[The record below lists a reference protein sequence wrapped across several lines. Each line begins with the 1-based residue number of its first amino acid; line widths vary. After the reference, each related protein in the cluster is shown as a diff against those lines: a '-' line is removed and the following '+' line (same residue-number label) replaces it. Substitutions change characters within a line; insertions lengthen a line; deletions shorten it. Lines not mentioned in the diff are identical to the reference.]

1 MSDEELKKIVEEE
14 VGNNDPFWNQPVFNI
29 VKQIRDLSDGTES
42 TISKFVRPE
51 QSANEKFM
59 SEISKTVIKACE
71 RINILLDYSKHQGQN
86 MEQLYNIPFVKGTL
100 GNGDNKEKEVLNQET
115 RGPKITDEELK
126 KIVEEEVGNNDP
138 YWNQPVFNVVKLLMS
153 LPDGT
158 ETTIGRL
165 VSPEQMANT
174 KFMFGIGK
182 PIKNVCER
190 INIYFDYSKR
200 QGQYIGQPYNIPFV
214 KRTILNADNK
224 EKVASLEN
232 ETDDSIREK
241 TAEALKNALNNY
253 NNNKATNYVSFP
265 KIEISRI
272 NYNGDYDTG
281 SIFDEKYI
289 FEMKKNICYSESV
302 KTFCNNS
309 KLGANVNSNV
319 YVSIPFVLNEN
330 DVNKINDIIST
341 IKNKNNIAD
350 DNVYNMRDCTIVKI
364 DGTSYKL
371 SNNDDASLIDEIRTV
386 LKIKRIDGVL
396 YNSIKDIISMSDE

>member
-14 VGNNDPFWNQPVFNI
+14 VGNNDPFWNQPVFN
-29 VKQIRDLSDGTES
+29 
-42 TISKFVRPE
+42 
-51 QSANEKFM
+51 A
-59 SEISKTVIKACE
+59 
-71 RINILLDYSKHQGQN
+71 
-86 MEQLYNIPFVKGTL
+86 
-100 GNGDNKEKEVLNQET
+100 
-115 RGPKITDEELK
+115 
-126 KIVEEEVGNNDP
+126 
-138 YWNQPVFNVVKLLMS
+138 VKLLMS

-214 KRTILNADNK
+214 KRTILNTDNK
-224 EKVASLEN
+224 EKVASIQN
-232 ETDDSIREK
+232 ETDDSIRER
-241 TAEALKNALNNY
+241 TAEVLKNALNNY
-253 NNNKATNYVSFP
+253 NNSKATNYVSIP
-265 KIEISRI
+265 KIEISHI

-302 KTFCNNS
+302 KSFCNNS

-330 DVNKINDIIST
+330 DINKINDIIST
-341 IKNKNNIAD
+341 IKNKNNRAD

-364 DGTSYKL
+364 AGTSYKL